1 MMAEIIDSHVHL
13 LDPGHLTYPWL
24 AEEILP
30 PSDAARYAA
39 AAPAVTG
46 VIVVEAGALATQAD
60 AETAWIS
67 SQAKAHPWI
76 LGVVAQAPAERPE
89 ALASCLAA
97 YRDDPLVVGIRR
109 NLQDEPQGFLYDAG
123 LRAGLWRTGQAGLP
137 FDACVRARQLGEL
150 CALAAGCP
158 DTMIVLDHLGKPRC
172 GDDISGWHTALR
184 AVARYPNVVCK
195 LSGLATEAHPS
206 ARPADLTA
214 ALRAA
219 LELFGASRCM
229 FGGDWPV
236 SSRAV
241 SQQAWLELVS
251 YALSG
256 ASPSEHE
263 QVLARTARETY
274 QPKQLRSAAPH

>member
-97 YRDDPLVVGIRR
+97 CRDDPLVVGIRR
-109 NLQDEPQGFLYDAG
+109 PPG
-123 LRAGLWRTGQAGLP
+123 
-137 FDACVRARQLGEL
+137 
-150 CALAAGCP
+150 
-158 DTMIVLDHLGKPRC
+158 
-172 GDDISGWHTALR
+172 
-184 AVARYPNVVCK
+184 
-195 LSGLATEAHPS
+195 
-206 ARPADLTA
+206 
-214 ALRAA
+214 
-219 LELFGASRCM
+219 
-229 FGGDWPV
+229 
-236 SSRAV
+236 
-241 SQQAWLELVS
+241 
-251 YALSG
+251 
-256 ASPSEHE
+256 
-263 QVLARTARETY
+263 
-274 QPKQLRSAAPH
+274 